1 MRMKIGSEE
10 WEVAILTHQK
20 PQILIEV
27 KKSPIARNI
36 PASKLQRR
44 KTNLNLG
51 THEIDPQMNLS
62 FPSHIHKILLFEPLV
77 FLRFF
82 LLSLSLDSSK

>member
-27 KKSPIARNI
+27 KGSPIARNI
-36 PASKLQRR
+36 PASKLQR

-51 THEIDPQMNLS
+51 THEIDPQMNLC
-62 FPSHIHKILLFEPLV
+62 FPSHIHKILLSEPLV
-77 FLRFF
+77 FLRLF
-82 LLSLSLDSSK
+82 LLSLSLDSSE